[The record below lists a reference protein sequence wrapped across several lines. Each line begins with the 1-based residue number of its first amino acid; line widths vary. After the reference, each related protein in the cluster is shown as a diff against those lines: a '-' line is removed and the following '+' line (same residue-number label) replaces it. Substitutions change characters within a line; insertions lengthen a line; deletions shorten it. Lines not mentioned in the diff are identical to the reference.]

1 MVKAPELTT
10 ERLTLRPLDDGDH
23 GAMAALFADADAM
36 WDLMGIPGR
45 PSDGDGLA
53 HYYIERSIWSW
64 QRYRAGLWGLLLRRP
79 DPDPDPNQAVFAGY
93 AGFVI
98 EQDEK
103 LDPAES
109 IELGWAL
116 APAHRGQGLA
126 LEATRAVMAYAFD
139 VLGSRQ
145 VAAITSPDNWPS
157 RHLMERLGMTY
168 EKDVTAY
175 QGRQVYYAVA
185 RPDGG

>member
-1 MVKAPELTT
+1 MVEAPELFTK
-10 ERLTLRPLDDGDH
+10 RLTLRPLDDGDH

-45 PSDGDGLA
+45 PNDGDGLA
-53 HYYIERSIWSW
+53 RYYIERSMWSW
-64 QRYRAGLWGLLLRRP
+64 RHYRAGLWGLLLRH
-79 DPDPDPNQAVFAGY
+79 PDPNQMFFAGY

-98 EQDEK
+98 EHGEK

-116 APAHRGQGLA
+116 APPHRGKGLA
-126 LEATRAVMAYAFD
+126 LEATKAAMAYAFD

-175 QGRQVYYAVA
+175 QGRQVYYAIA
-185 RPDGG
+185 RPDER